1 MIMLCCFCDWTD
13 NCSPK
18 GTADG
23 TTCTNTCTIY
33 MLASTLLVLPQDMI
47 INGEMCVFISF
58 CIKASGAIY
67 CNDDVVDYV
76 NELFHPE
83 NI

>member
-1 MIMLCCFCDWTD
+1 
-13 NCSPK
+13 
-18 GTADG
+18 
-23 TTCTNTCTIY
+23 

-47 INGEMCVFISF
+47 INGEMRVFISF
-58 CIKASGAIY
+58 CINASGASY